1 MGFNKFGSLFFKLRD
16 KLPLLLLPGILLS
29 EKLKKGRLLCGLS
42 LLAAGEALRLWAV
55 SHIGPTSRT
64 RNVCADVLVKTGPY
78 ALTRNPLYLANSVKI
93 LGFAIISG
101 NFIFALAL
109 ILFYGLEYSSVIPFE
124 QEFLE
129 GRFKDDY
136 AKYKNEVPV
145 FFPALKSFA
154 NNPDI
159 ISQPKFSLKEVICSE
174 KHTFAS
180 TLGLLLLFVSAPAL
194 ANRIRRQPK

>member
-1 MGFNKFGSLFFKLRD
+1 MGSNKFGSLFFKLRD
-16 KLPLLLLPGILLS
+16 KLPLFLLPGILLS

-55 SHIGPTSRT
+55 SHIGPASRT
-64 RNVCADVLVKTGPY
+64 RNVCADVLIKTGPY
-78 ALTRNPLYLANSVKI
+78 ALTRNPLYLANSVKV
-93 LGFAIISG
+93 LGFAVISG

-129 GRFKDDY
+129 SRFKDDY
-136 AKYKNEVPV
+136 AKYKNNVPV
-145 FFPALKSFA
+145 FLPSLKSFN
-154 NNPDI
+154 NNPDL
-159 ISQPKFSLKEVICSE
+159 ISQPRFSLKEAFCSE

-180 TLGLLLLFVSAPAL
+180 TLSLLLLFVSAPAL
-194 ANRIRRQPK
+194 ANRFRRQPK